1 MARTGEAVI
10 NSHLQGRAPV
20 KGKLHAVNF
29 NYHHQE
35 NLLQLLAS
43 LRFAQDLTER
53 LPADLQR
60 ESE

>member
-1 MARTGEAVI
+1 MARTGEAEI
-10 NSHLQGRAPV
+10 RSQLIGRAPV
-20 KGKLHAVNF
+20 KGKLHPVNL

-43 LRFAQDLTER
+43 LRFAQNLTDR
-53 LPADLQR
+53 LPASLQG